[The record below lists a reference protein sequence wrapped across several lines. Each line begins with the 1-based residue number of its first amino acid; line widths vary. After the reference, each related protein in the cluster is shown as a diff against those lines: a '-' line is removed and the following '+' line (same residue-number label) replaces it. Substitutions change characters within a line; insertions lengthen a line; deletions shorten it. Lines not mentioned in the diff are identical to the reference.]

1 MITLNRLNLFVVWVN
16 FRKTFLESKI
26 ELLLIV
32 LMLLLPFLEVLII
45 LILSTNFFLGQRLR
59 FRC

>member
-32 LMLLLPFLEVLII
+32 LMLWMPFLEVLII

-59 FRC
+59 FR